1 VISLEEAAVVKRI
14 FEAVGK
20 KRWSIGAVCRSLDSD
35 GITSPKGNAHWD
47 RKTVWGMLRN
57 PAFKGTAAFG
67 KTRSGPRRAPSVRPV
82 PKYAIPKGTSSI
94 YRQPEDQW
102 VTIAVP
108 AIVSEALFSAVK
120 EQLAENR
127 MRARERKG
135 GAKTLLRGLVV
146 CGKCGYSVCAVGGP
160 ATGVPLPATTHDVSV
175 GSACATVPPSLPSGW
190 KTQCGPTRK
199 RS

>member
-14 FEAVGK
+14 FEAGK
-20 KRWSIGAVCRSLDSD
+20 KRWSIGCVQELDL
-35 GITSPKGNAHWD
+35 TALRSPKGNAHWD

-160 ATGVPLPATTHDVSV
+160 AHRLYRCNGNDSRRFGGQRMCNSPSIPAEWLEDAVW
-175 GSACATVPPSLPSGW
+175 ADAQAL
-190 KTQCGPTRK
+190 
-199 RS
+199 